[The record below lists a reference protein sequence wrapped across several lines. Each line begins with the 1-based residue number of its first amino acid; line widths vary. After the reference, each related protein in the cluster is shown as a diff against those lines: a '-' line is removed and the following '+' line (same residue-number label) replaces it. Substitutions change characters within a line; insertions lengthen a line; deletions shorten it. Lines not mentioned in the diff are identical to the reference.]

1 MFIKFYR
8 KNKLKEDEIVKKIK
22 NKKDPKQNKQK

>member
-1 MFIKFYR
+1 MCIKFYR

-22 NKKDPKQNKQK
+22 NKNDPKQNK

>member
-22 NKKDPKQNKQK
+22 NKKDPKQNK